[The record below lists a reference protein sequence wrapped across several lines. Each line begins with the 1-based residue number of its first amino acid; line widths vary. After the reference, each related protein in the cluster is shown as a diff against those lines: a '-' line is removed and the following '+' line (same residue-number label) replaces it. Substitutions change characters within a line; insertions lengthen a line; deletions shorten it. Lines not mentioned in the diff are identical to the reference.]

1 MTPVVWPASRAIS
14 RRSAPARPS
23 RSMTL
28 HAASA
33 ISSRRSSWF
42 TTRGI
47 LVIITGVIYNDCC
60 VKTGGLC
67 GFATQKGAAKM
78 AWGVLGGG
86 GVFEGGEGGGR
97 WCSGGASEGFTK
109 LWGSLV
115 MVVSGGISF
124 YLLSVAMQSIPAG
137 TAYAVWTAI
146 GASLAVLLGILFLGE
161 PANMLRLVGIIVVL
175 GGVLVLRFAEG

>member
-47 LVIITGVIYNDCC
+47 LVIITGVIYNKRC

-78 AWGVLGGG
+78 AWVVLVVAGLFEAGKGVGVGSSGGFPKILGGFWMG
-86 GVFEGGEGGGR
+86 G
-97 WCSGGASEGFTK
+97 
-109 LWGSLV
+109 
-115 MVVSGGISF
+115 
-124 YLLSVAMQSIPAG
+124 
-137 TAYAVWTAI
+137 
-146 GASLAVLLGILFLGE
+146 
-161 PANMLRLVGIIVVL
+161 
-175 GGVLVLRFAEG
+175 